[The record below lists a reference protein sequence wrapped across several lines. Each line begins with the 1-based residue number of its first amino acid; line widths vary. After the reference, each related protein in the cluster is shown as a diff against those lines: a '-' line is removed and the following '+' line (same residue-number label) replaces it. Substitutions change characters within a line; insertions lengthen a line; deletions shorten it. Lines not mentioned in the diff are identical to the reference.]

1 MDKTPSPKVRP
12 RAKTRVT
19 LDRTAWTQAAI
30 DALADEGL
38 AGLRVEVLAK
48 RCGVTKG
55 SFYWHFRDRQ
65 ELLDAVLAHW
75 KEGRMRD
82 AAKQAISEAGK
93 ERDQLVHVIDLYSSS
108 RNRRGIQIELAVR
121 DWARRDPKAAAV
133 VEEVDLWRLQ
143 NAKELFVAAGMPE
156 AEAASRSLLLYAY
169 SFGLSL
175 MIFDRFDDAAALR
188 STIAEFIA
196 RGTPPVSP

>member
-1 MDKTPSPKVRP
+1 MPSSRP
-12 RAKTRVT
+12 ATQPRSP
-19 LDRTAWTQAAI
+19 LDRKAWIAAAT

-65 ELLDAVLAHW
+65 ELLDEVLDAW
-75 KEGRMRD
+75 REGRLRD
-82 AAKQAISEAGK
+82 LAKQARSDVGK
-93 ERDQLVHVIDLYSSS
+93 ELDQLVHVIDVYSAS
-108 RNRRGIQIELAVR
+108 RNRRGIQIELAIR

-133 VEEVDLWRLQ
+133 VETVDNARLGT
-143 NAKELFVAAGMPE
+143 ACELFERSGMAPDE
-156 AEAASRSLLLYAY
+156 ARSRSLLLYAY

-175 MIFDRFDDAAALR
+175 MIYERFDTDGGGLR
-188 STIAEFIA
+188 SKIADFIA
-196 RGTPPVSP
+196 RGSPAVTA